1 MKSKKIALLSLLALA
16 LTFTAFHKAN
26 AQRFYVSVR
35 PVEPVYVHPVQPSP
49 RHVWVESEW
58 VWTNGAYVNHPGYW
72 ALPPRHYHVWVRGHW
87 EHERRGHYWV
97 PGHWGR

>member
-16 LTFTAFHKAN
+16 LTFTAFHKAD

-35 PVEPVYVHPVQPSP
+35 PVEPVYVHPVRPSP

-58 VWTNGAYVNHPGYW
+58 EWRNGAYVHHPGYW
-72 ALPPRHYHVWVRGHW
+72 ALPPRHYHVWVAGHW
-87 EHERRGHYWV
+87 EHENRGHYWI